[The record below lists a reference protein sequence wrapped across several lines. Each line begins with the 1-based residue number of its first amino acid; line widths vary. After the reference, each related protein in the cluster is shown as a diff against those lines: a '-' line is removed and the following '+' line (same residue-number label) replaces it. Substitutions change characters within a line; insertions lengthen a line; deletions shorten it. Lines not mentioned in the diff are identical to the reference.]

1 MMIRLIAMAVL
12 SLTMVSCCGCKVN
25 NAKQKKMLTAS
36 QWVMVGQAVGSDSYT
51 LNFDAAKG
59 EIYGRG
65 ACNSYFGAYK
75 TEGKNEIDLEPRG
88 MTRMACNDDGAEQR
102 FIDMLNEADEFHI
115 DRDRLTL
122 LDDGVV
128 VATFTAIQK
137 ENRE

>member
-1 MMIRLIAMAVL
+1 MIKLVTVLAL

-36 QWVMVGQAVGSDSYT
+36 QWILVGQDADSDSYT

-65 ACNSYFGAYK
+65 ACNNYFGGYK

-88 MTRMACNDDGAEQR
+88 MTRMACPGDNEEQK

-115 DRDRLTL
+115 DKDKLVL
-122 LDDGVV
+122 LDDGTV

-137 ENRE
+137 ESRE